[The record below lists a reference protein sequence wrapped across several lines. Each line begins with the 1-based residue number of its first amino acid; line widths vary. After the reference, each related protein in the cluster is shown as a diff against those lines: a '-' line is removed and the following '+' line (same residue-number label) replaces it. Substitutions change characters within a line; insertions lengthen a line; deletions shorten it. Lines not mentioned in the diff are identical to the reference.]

1 MRIARVMTP
10 IVLAASSFCPTFAQ
24 TPPATSA
31 PAAAT
36 APHAEKISVS
46 GISNAGKISA
56 ELFRGA
62 QPSLESL
69 AGLQS
74 LGITTIVDLRRE
86 DSEQVAKERTRAEKL
101 GMRFVHIPVGG
112 FATPTAEQMA
122 EFLALFRET
131 PAPRVFVH
139 CQYGRDRTGV
149 FVAAYRIA
157 IEHWTAEQARDEM
170 HVFGFHSSWH
180 PAMAEYV
187 AKLPEKLS
195 DDPLLR
201 QALAPAKP
209 AVPAGAGT
217 GPSSP
222 VRVTP

>member
-1 MRIARVMTP
+1 MRIARVISP
-10 IVLAASSFCPTFAQ
+10 VVLAASLLFPTFAQ
-24 TPPATSA
+24 TPAATSA
-31 PAAAT
+31 PASAT
-36 APHAEKISVS
+36 ALHAEKISLN

-56 ELFRGA
+56 ALFRGA

-74 LGITTIVDLRRE
+74 LGVTTIVDLRRE
-86 DSEQVAKERTRAEKL
+86 DSEQIAKERRRAEKL
-101 GMRFVHIPVGG
+101 GMRFIHIPVGG
-112 FATPTAEQMA
+112 FATPTTDQMA

-157 IEHWTAEQARDEM
+157 IEHWTAEQAHDEM
-170 HVFGFHSSWH
+170 QEFGFHNTWH
-180 PAMAEYV
+180 PAMAKYV
-187 AKLPEKLS
+187 ENLPAKLS
-195 DDPLLR
+195 GDPVLR
-201 QALAPAKP
+201 EALAPAKP
-209 AVPAGAGT
+209 VEPAEAGAGR
-217 GPSSP
+217 SSP